1 MHLQL
6 AAHSVPLLLSRVR
19 GAGSPA
25 SDAQRRDVH
34 CAGLAAGAPLRST
47 LPSPR
52 LAYLCLCVVVQ
63 RALQEHNVLAAAA
76 VYRSVSLA
84 TLAARL
90 GLGEGAE
97 AAARAEAV
105 AARMIAEGRVVGSID
120 QVDSMVDF
128 EAAQRTGTAAAAAA
142 VPASAA
148 SAAASMLQD
157 DGPTGASDSA
167 GDASA
172 TSLAE
177 PPSVAALL
185 AWDASIKRAC
195 LAVKGALD
203 AVSAAHPRFTPA

>member
-1 MHLQL
+1 M
-6 AAHSVPLLLSRVR
+6 
-19 GAGSPA
+19 
-25 SDAQRRDVH
+25 
-34 CAGLAAGAPLRST
+34 
-47 LPSPR
+47 
-52 LAYLCLCVVVQ
+52 Q

-128 EAAQRTGTAAAAAA
+128 EAAQRAGTAAVSAA
-142 VPASAA
+142 PAAA

-157 DGPTGASDSA
+157 DGPVGASDSV